1 MIWIFKMQKLLAQS
15 FVNEINPVDKKE
27 HIILCTK
34 WTNWNSLFLS
44 FSLLHYRYSLLAHLY
59 AERTPTYNQMYNI
72 YIYIL
77 YILKLHHWITTL
89 TSESTNSTKC
99 RIKYSSVNVDHD
111 GTDEWWIFNCF
122 FLFAVCLLRLE
133 SVICNA
139 NNKWLLKSC
148 SIWVFLAWMVNSVRV
163 VSVAAWSWFFF
174 YLWLHIFRWKSI

>member
-1 MIWIFKMQKLLAQS
+1 MNIQNAEATRTVFCEWDKSSRQKRTYYSVHKM
-15 FVNEINPVDKKE
+15 NELKF
-27 HIILCTK
+27 
-34 WTNWNSLFLS
+34 SLSIFLS
-44 FSLLHYRYSLLAHLY
+44 TALSIFTFGTSVCRAH
-59 AERTPTYNQMYNI
+59 ADIQSNVQHIHI
-72 YIYIL
+72 YII

-174 YLWLHIFRWKSI
+174 YLWLHIFRKSI